1 MAFELKQYVVVK
13 ALVDA
18 VAASLPADVNA
29 LSTFHAST
37 IPVSGLAV
45 GFSGGADSAMLAVA
59 ASHYAREHQIPLTLF
74 HIHHGL
80 VDTADEWAKA
90 AHRLGELL
98 DVAVDVSRVN
108 VASDTGLGIEA
119 AARDAR
125 YEALA
130 ALARQHGVSHILLAH
145 HRDDQAETVMLRL
158 LRGTGLAGMSA
169 MAASMR
175 RDGIQYVRPWLDI
188 ERSVILSEMERFTR
202 CTGWLPVQDP
212 TNIDARYTRAAVRT
226 LLAPVLDL
234 RWTGWRA
241 ILARHARHVG
251 DALQILDEVA
261 RDDFATLAPS
271 DDGLRFSLALWRRLS
286 QPRQA
291 LVLRYWLSINGARMP
306 SDARLSALM
315 GSLNELHALGH
326 DRQLVFD
333 HADHRIRCIRG
344 EVILEPRHTETAS
357 EEIGN

>member
-1 MAFELKQYVVVK
+1 MSSELKRYVVVK
-13 ALVDA
+13 ALIDA
-18 VAASLPADVNA
+18 VEASLPADVDA

-37 IPVSGLAV
+37 VPVSGLAV
-45 GFSGGADSAMLAVA
+45 GFSGGADSAMLAIA
-59 ASHYAREHQIPLTLF
+59 ASHYAHEHHIPLKLF
-74 HIHHGL
+74 HVHHGL
-80 VDTADEWAKA
+80 VDTAEEWVRA
-90 AHRLGELL
+90 ANRLGELL
-98 DVAVDVSRVN
+98 GVTVDVSRVE
-108 VASDTGLGIEA
+108 VSSTTGLGIEA

-125 YEALA
+125 YDALA

-175 RDGIQYVRPWLDI
+175 RDGIQYVRPWLEI
-188 ERSVILSEMERFTR
+188 ERATILSEMERFTR
-202 CTGWLPVQDP
+202 QTGWVPVQDP
-212 TNIDARYTRAAVRT
+212 TNSDPRYTRAAVRT
-226 LLAPVLDL
+226 LLAPVLDR
-234 RWTGWRA
+234 RWTGWRN

-261 RDDFATLAPS
+261 RDDFAALAPS
-271 DDGLRFSLALWRRLS
+271 DDGLRFSLVLWRRLS

-291 LVLRYWLSINGARMP
+291 LVLRYWLSVNGARMP

-333 HADHRIRCIRG
+333 HAEHRIRCIRG
-344 EVILEPRHTETAS
+344 EVILEPRPVDAAS
-357 EEIGN
+357 EKAA